1 MPADPKLTETGIRME
16 IIFEEIFFNELLEV
30 NELQVI
36 WWQHFTPTMRKK
48 INALQ
53 KLRNRNLKAGLILNN
68 ISSAEDFVGSDEE
81 KENEEQKQKVAL
93 AIGTTSMVKGMY
105 KKFGLKPKTEEE
117 GRWTKLELFDWD
129 Y

>member
-1 MPADPKLTETGIRME
+1 ME
-16 IIFEEIFFNELLEV
+16 VIFEEMFFNELLEV

-48 INALQ
+48 VNALQ
-53 KLRNRNLKAGLILNN
+53 KLRNRNLKAGVILNN
-68 ISSAEDFVGSDEE
+68 VSSAEDFVGSDEE
-81 KENEEQKQKVAL
+81 EEDEEEKQKVAL
-93 AIGTTSMVKGMY
+93 AIRTTSMVKEMY
-105 KKFGLKPKTEEE
+105 EKFGLKPKTEEE